1 MYLPLSKFLNKF
13 DCLYKKQFG
22 FRNQHSTNHALFS
35 ITEEIRKS
43 RDNNEFSSG
52 AFLDFKKTFD
62 TINHKIHYGVR
73 GETLSWFE
81 LYLRNRIK

>member
-1 MYLPLSKFLNKF
+1 MYFRKSTILNKF
-13 DCLYKKQFG
+13 GCLYKKQFG

-52 AFLDFKKTFD
+52 AFLDFKKDFD
-62 TINHKIHYGVR
+62 TTNHKIHYGVR
-73 GETLSWFE
+73 GETLS
-81 LYLRNRIK
+81 